1 VNDRPGLP
9 RAGAVT
15 GLLIAGVL
23 LASAA
28 AGFLVHRFLAPSQ
41 RTLYAVPAAGTPL
54 LDLSSG
60 AAAAGRAAPVPT
72 SRPLPTE
79 LPDIA
84 LPGPDGVM
92 HRLTDWKGK
101 PMLINFWATW
111 CDPCRRE
118 IPLLKSLRHEHAADA
133 LQVVGIAVDSP
144 EAVRQYAAGHGI
156 DYPVLIGQEGGLA
169 AVGAFGMDT
178 VLPFTVFAD
187 SQGRLLTLKIGELH
201 RDEAELILERLRE
214 IDRGTLSLSAAR
226 EQVSAE
232 IQRLNAARV
241 ASGG

>member
-1 VNDRPGLP
+1 VSDGPRPS

-23 LASAA
+23 LASAV
-28 AGFLVHRFLAPSQ
+28 AGFLVHRFLAPAHP
-41 RTLYAVPAAGTPL
+41 TLYAVPAGTPL
-54 LDLSSG
+54 PNPSSG
-60 AAAAGRAAPVPT
+60 AAAAGRAAPAPV
-72 SRPLPTE
+72 SRRLPGE

-84 LPGPDGVM
+84 LPGLDGVR

-118 IPLLKSLRHEHAADA
+118 IPLLKALRHEHAADA
-133 LQVVGIAVDSP
+133 LQVVGIAVDSA
-144 EAVRQYAAGHGI
+144 EAVRQYAAEHGI

-187 SQGRLLTLKIGELH
+187 HQGRLLTLKIGELH
-201 RDEAELILERLRE
+201 RDEAELILKRLDE
-214 IDRGTLSLSAAR
+214 VDSGTLTLSAAR